1 MREGAHVYRSKHAK
15 AGSTVEVRAGGT
27 VLEFRAAEDGQGPGT
42 IAGYAATF
50 DTLSDDL
57 GGFREVIRAGAFD
70 KSLKDG
76 ADVLGIWDHGA
87 YDHSANSLLGRRS
100 SGTLRLEVDKRGL
113 KYEIDLPDTQL
124 GRDARVQIERGDV
137 RESSFAFR
145 SIKEKFEEQD
155 DQVVR
160 SLLEVQLVDVSPV
173 VSPAYPGTEVSL
185 RSLPGPADVTSESL
199 LRGLYARQGLTED
212 EIRVRLTAAEGRTA
226 EERIALESRRRRYQ
240 LAHAAM

>member
-1 MREGAHVYRSKHAK
+1 MYRAKHAK
-15 AGSTVEVRAGGT
+15 AGETIEIRAGGT
-27 VLEFRAAEDGQGPGT
+27 VLEFRAAEDGKGPGT

-50 DTLSDDL
+50 DTLSSDL

-76 ADVLGIWDHGA
+76 TDVLGVWDHAA

-137 RESSFAFR
+137 RESSFAFHT
-145 SIKEKFEEQD
+145 IKEHFEEAD
-155 DQVVR
+155 GEIVR
-160 SLLEVQLVDVSPV
+160 SLLEVRLVDVSPV

-185 RSLPGPADVTSESL
+185 RSLPSLGDVTSAPL
-199 LRGLYARQGLTED
+199 LRTLYERQGLTE
-212 EIRVRLTAAEGRTA
+212 EQIRVRLPDSEVRTA
-226 EERIALESRRRRYQ
+226 EERIALESRRRRYR